1 MCVSSI
7 VLTICSNEVMIDLKK
22 SKIGSSSDSE
32 NQKKIA
38 PIFLSNGLSSTLIIP
53 IELARKY
60 AIDRPSHVTIEDTP
74 GGILIK
80 KLEVKS

>member
-1 MCVSSI
+1 MLNVK
-7 VLTICSNEVMIDLKK
+7 TKR
-22 SKIGSSSDSE
+22 SE
-32 NQKKIA
+32 KKIA
-38 PIFLSNGLSSTLIIP
+38 PIFMSNGISATVIIP
-53 IELARKY
+53 IEFARKY